1 MASYFVE
8 RSAKNLGVVA
18 NPAEPVVGVALNGTA
33 SHWSL
38 LSAGVMRVGTP
49 MGVGIA
55 PPSDGICAGAEESAG
70 AEGVAVTTTG
80 GRRGSSDAA
89 ARRQG

>member
-18 NPAEPVVGVALNGTA
+18 NPAEPIAGVAINGAA
-33 SHWSL
+33 SRLSL
-38 LSAGVMRVGTP
+38 RSAGVMCVGTP